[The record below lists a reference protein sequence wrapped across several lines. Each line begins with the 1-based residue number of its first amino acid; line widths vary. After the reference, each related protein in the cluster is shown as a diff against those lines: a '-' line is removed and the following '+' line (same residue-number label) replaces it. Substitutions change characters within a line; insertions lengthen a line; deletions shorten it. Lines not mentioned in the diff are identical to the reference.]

1 MTKHEHISTDGKVT
15 VITAK
20 VLAVLANL
28 GQEIAVARQTN
39 NPRAGLQAVE
49 KAIRC
54 VGPDNTVAIELIRKD
69 ARPFFNEKFDDHV
82 DKYISK
88 CLKDPEALNGQKPQ
102 ANGSAKHTTI
112 ELKAKPKPQ
121 TKAAEIKLPP
131 LTVEQWKGRDLPPP
145 DRLMGEWLT
154 TTSRVLFVAPTGL
167 GKTNTAMQIAYNASL
182 GKDFLHW
189 KGARP
194 CRVLYIDGEMS
205 RRLLRDKMVD
215 CERRTGEAS
224 KTFFALSHEDVI
236 EQGFGPLNTPQ
247 GQAFLD
253 RFIEAIGGVDL
264 IVFDSIMCLIV
275 GEMKEEEPWA
285 KTLPWILSLTRRQIG
300 QLWIHHTGHDE
311 TRGYGTKTREW
322 QLDCVIH
329 LTKVDDVETDI
340 SFTLE
345 FGKARER
352 RPDNRADFRTV
363 NIKLLNDRWTCDGMR
378 VVKPAAVTDTAQRF
392 LDALHNV
399 LAGDRAKGVV
409 EIIDG
414 HRAAH
419 VDAWAKEA
427 MKLGLLDPDKP
438 DSARSLLSKYRRDL
452 VAKHRIGCSDKWCW
466 DAISSGD
473 QTPYIGKQTPKS
485 ETKNHGFKPPLK
497 PETKTETN
505 RNHNDFNDETKRN
518 RK

>member
-1 MTKHEHISTDGKVT
+1 MTQKYISAEGKVISLQLDDPH
-15 VITAK
+15 VAS
-20 VLAVLANL
+20 VL
-28 GQEIAVARQTN
+28 GQFMDDIGATKQTEQYVAPPAVRDHALVEA
-39 NPRAGLQAVE
+39 AG
-49 KAIRC
+49 KAIKAIGAKIKPDTIEYIKNTIRPHLKWVDNLDEC
-54 VGPDNTVAIELIRKD
+54 V
-69 ARPFFNEKFDDHV
+69 
-82 DKYISK
+82 SK
-88 CLKDPEALNGQKPQ
+88 CLKEVEALNGQRPH
-102 ANGSAKHTTI
+102 ANGDAKHASI
-112 ELKAKPKPQ
+112 EIKAKLKPQ
-121 TKAAEIKLPP
+121 TKTAEIKLPP
-131 LTVEQWKGRDLPPP
+131 LTVEQWKGRELPPP

-189 KGARP
+189 KGVRQ

-205 RRLLRDKMVD
+205 KRLLRDKMVD
-215 CERRTGEAS
+215 CERRAGEAS

-236 EQGFGPLNTPQ
+236 EQGFGPLDTPQ

-253 RFIEAIGGVDL
+253 RFVEAIGGVDL
-264 IVFDSIMCLIV
+264 IIFDSMCLTV
-275 GEMKEEEPWA
+275 GEMKEEDPWA

-311 TRGYGTKTREW
+311 SRGYGTKTREW

-329 LTKVDDVETDI
+329 LSKLEDPGTDI

-363 NIKLLNDRWTCDGMR
+363 NIKLLNDRWTCDGMH
-378 VVKPAAVTDTAQRF
+378 VVKPASVTDTAQRF

-399 LAGDRAKGVV
+399 LAGDITKGVL

-419 VDAWAKEA
+419 LDAWAKEA
-427 MKLGLLDPDKP
+427 MNLGLLDPDKP
-438 DSARSLLSKYRRDL
+438 NSARSLLSKYRRDL

-466 DAISSGD
+466 DAIKSGD
-473 QTPYIGKQTPKS
+473 QLSPLRKQTPKS
-485 ETKNHGFKPPLK
+485 ETKKHGFKPPLK
-497 PETKTETN
+497 PS
-505 RNHNDFNDETKRN
+505 
-518 RK
+518 